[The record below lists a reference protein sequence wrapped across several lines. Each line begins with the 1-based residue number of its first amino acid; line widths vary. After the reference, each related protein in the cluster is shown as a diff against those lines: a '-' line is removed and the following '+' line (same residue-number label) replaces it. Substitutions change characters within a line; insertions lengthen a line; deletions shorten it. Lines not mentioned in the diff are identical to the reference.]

1 MPRPLHWSD
10 SEKCRVLKVIRKFL
24 LEREQAITE
33 KIQEEFSK
41 VEFLP
46 VCFDLEMDTQN
57 SLIEDKMRTVSEQDP
72 DVDEYETADED
83 NDFDLI
89 VSISNVE
96 EAELA

>member
-10 SEKCRVLKVIRKFL
+10 SEKCRVLRVIRKFL
-24 LEREQAITE
+24 LEREHAIIE
-33 KIQEEFSK
+33 KIQEELSN

-46 VCFDLEMDTQN
+46 VGFELDAENNLAEEIMKTGSEHEM
-57 SLIEDKMRTVSEQDP
+57 E
-72 DVDEYETADED
+72 EYETAEED
-83 NDFDLI
+83 NEFDLI

>member
-24 LEREQAITE
+24 LEREKAITDT
-33 KIQEEFSK
+33 IQEEFDK

-46 VCFDLEMDTQN
+46 VCFDLEAEDILTEEITQTG
-57 SLIEDKMRTVSEQDP
+57 IEQDQ
-72 DVDEYETADED
+72 DVEEYATAEED

-89 VSISNVE
+89 VSISNSE
-96 EAELA
+96 DAELA